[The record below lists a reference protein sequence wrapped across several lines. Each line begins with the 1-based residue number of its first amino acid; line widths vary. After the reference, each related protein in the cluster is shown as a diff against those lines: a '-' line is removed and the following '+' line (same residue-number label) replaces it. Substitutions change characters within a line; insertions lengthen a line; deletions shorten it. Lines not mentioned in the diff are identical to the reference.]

1 MRVRVLLRLASLG
14 VGRRLGVLRG
24 RAVVLRLG
32 EFTTVMEPGVTDEV
46 APSEA
51 TRIVPGLTEAEA
63 LGCDEVPSAS

>member
-1 MRVRVLLRLASLG
+1 MWEEDSECSEEDSWCSAS
-14 VGRRLGVLRG
+14 
-24 RAVVLRLG
+24 G